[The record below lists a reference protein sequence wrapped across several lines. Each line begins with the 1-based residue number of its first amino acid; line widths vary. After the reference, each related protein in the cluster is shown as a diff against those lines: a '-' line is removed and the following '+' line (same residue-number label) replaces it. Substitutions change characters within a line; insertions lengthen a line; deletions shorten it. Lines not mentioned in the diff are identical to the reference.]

1 MNRPSAEV
9 ALPERRAA
17 RRNFDRAAS
26 RFEEACFVHDETRR
40 RLLERLE
47 YVRID
52 PRVAV
57 DLGCAT
63 GRGALALAG
72 RYERARVVAVD
83 SSMSMA
89 RRAAE
94 LAHEPR
100 ISVVAGDAEALPLA
114 DRSADLILANLLLP
128 WSRPPLVFAEVAR
141 VLAEGGLLLMATLGP
156 DSLQEIRRAWA
167 RVDRE
172 VHVHAA
178 FDMHDLGDL
187 ALAAGLADP
196 VMDTD
201 RIEVTYADLRSAV
214 RDLRACGAINV
225 AGGRRRALTGP
236 RRWRAFEERLAEQA
250 AGDRL
255 RITVELVLGQ
265 AWGRGQPVRKRP
277 SGPSE
282 VAVAV
287 ERIGR
292 RS

>member
-1 MNRPSAEV
+1 MSLPSAEI
-9 ALPERRAA
+9 AFPERRAA
-17 RRNFDRAAS
+17 RRAFDEAVD
-26 RFEEACFVHDETRR
+26 RFDEACFVHDETRR

-47 YVRID
+47 YVRLD
-52 PRVAV
+52 PRLAV

-63 GRGALALAG
+63 GRGARALAE
-72 RYERARVVAVD
+72 RYEHARVIAVD
-83 SSMSMA
+83 SSIAMA
-89 RRAAE
+89 RRATE
-94 LAHEPR
+94 LAPDPR
-100 ISVVAGDAEALPLA
+100 ISAVGGSAEAMPLA

-128 WSRPPLVFAEVAR
+128 WTRPQLVFAEAAR

-172 VHVHAA
+172 IHVHAA

-225 AGGRRRALTGP
+225 AAGRRRALTGP
-236 RRWRAFEERLAEQA
+236 RRWRAFEARLWEQA
-250 AGDRL
+250 AGERL

-265 AWGRGQPVRKRP
+265 AWGRGQPARKRP
-277 SGPSE
+277 RGPSE

-287 ERIGR
+287 EQIGR
-292 RS
+292 RT